1 MNKDSAPRV
10 VVVDDDRDMSEEIAR
25 VLKRRGYDTVT
36 RQSADE
42 AFAVVM
48 DEDVAAVVTDL
59 NMKGMSGIDLCDRI
73 VQNRRDVPVIVV
85 TGFGSMETAV
95 ATLRAGAF
103 DFLTKPFNA
112 EQLALSLE
120 RALRHRSLEAEV
132 RRLRATTI
140 APTSGLIGESA
151 PMRQLGPMIGRIAQT
166 ESTVLI
172 TAERGAGKELVARI
186 IHEQS
191 ARRDGPFVMLSCST
205 LTESQLEAELFGYA
219 KGALPD
225 AKAGRKGLLVEASRG
240 TLLIDDVADLP
251 LGVQSKL
258 VRALE
263 SRRVRSAFATSTTE
277 LSFDTRLIAT
287 TTRDLT
293 SLVEEQRFIQ
303 ELLDQLNVVHVELP
317 PLRARGTDI
326 LLLGNRFIERFA
338 QKHNKPVVGMTPEVA
353 ERLVSY
359 SWPGNVRELSSSIER
374 AIALARFEHITVE
387 DLPPKI
393 RDYKPSYVVF
403 ADEGTPEDLMSLED
417 LERRYIARVMEMVDF
432 NKVAATK
439 ILGIDRST
447 LYRKLDRYKIGPKAS
462 AK

>member
-1 MNKDSAPRV
+1 
-10 VVVDDDRDMSEEIAR
+10 
-25 VLKRRGYDTVT
+25 
-36 RQSADE
+36 
-42 AFAVVM
+42 
-48 DEDVAAVVTDL
+48 
-59 NMKGMSGIDLCDRI
+59 
-73 VQNRRDVPVIVV
+73 
-85 TGFGSMETAV
+85 
-95 ATLRAGAF
+95 
-103 DFLTKPFNA
+103 
-112 EQLALSLE
+112 
-120 RALRHRSLEAEV
+120 
-132 RRLRATTI
+132 
-140 APTSGLIGESA
+140 
-151 PMRQLGPMIGRIAQT
+151 
-166 ESTVLI
+166 
-172 TAERGAGKELVARI
+172 
-186 IHEQS
+186 
-191 ARRDGPFVMLSCST
+191 MLSCST